1 MMKKSFLW
9 ILLLLM
15 GEICLLTACDND
27 DKNEV
32 PFVEPAVTLTAGE
45 IITTN
50 SLQFAVKLENADKC
64 FYLYTESSAA
74 VPGIQDLLA
83 SGKAVSA
90 SGNVLLEELNAGTT
104 YRISAV
110 AIREEFTGKIVS
122 LEMKTEA
129 LTPTPTPIVT
139 LTEGTTETNALTFN
153 VALTDAEKASYM
165 CLEKSE
171 GLTLPTAEEILNN
184 GTAIAQPGEVK
195 ISELKAKTTY
205 VIAVAASNKEV
216 FSEVKSI
223 EMTTDALISGPAV
236 FDRQIAGAYY
246 GDSHNTGYSEF
257 YFVLADAEATENN
270 GVYTTTGAGRTMG
283 FELYQFSPY
292 DLANITIPARTYR
305 YNTNY
310 GMTTFSPEKTFCMVN
325 DGKGNITKIEFQAGT
340 IEVELVGTTYT
351 ITANLTTTT
360 GEEFTAS
367 YNGKLEIENKAKTPE
382 GLPQIEKDITGMNF
396 IRALA
401 KYYSYGVDNC
411 IVNLY
416 DVEPTINGDSDYLLG
431 AGHMLSLDLSTA
443 VSEQMALQEGVY
455 TASVDYDPG
464 TYLPGYE
471 KEFMGTL
478 LPLGTYCEE
487 CNDSYESIYGFIT
500 GGTVTISK
508 VTAGYRFVLD
518 FTTDKGHKITGTYEG
533 KVEFKDKRAAGAKP
547 ITETAKALK
556 LRRQ

>member
-9 ILLLLM
+9 ILLLFM
-15 GEICLLTACDND
+15 GEICLLTACDKD

-32 PFVEPAVTLTAGE
+32 PFVEPTVTLTAGE

-64 FYLYTESSAA
+64 VYLYTESSAS

-83 SGKAVSA
+83 SGKAVTA

-129 LTPTPTPIVT
+129 LTPTPTPVVT

-171 GLTLPTAEEILNN
+171 DLTLPTAEEILNN
-184 GTAIAQPGEVK
+184 GTAIAQAGEVK

-292 DLANITIPARTYR
+292 DLDNITIPARTYR
-305 YNTNY
+305 YNTDY

-340 IEVELVGTTYT
+340 IKVELVGTTYT

-367 YNGKLEIENKAKTPE
+367 YNGKLEIENKAKAPE
-382 GLPQIEKDITGMNF
+382 GLPQIEKDITGINF

-455 TASVDYDPG
+455 TASADYDPG

-471 KEFMGTL
+471 KEFMGTV

-487 CNDSYESIYGFIT
+487 SNDNYESIYGFIT

-518 FTTDKGHKITGTYEG
+518 FTTNKGHKITGTYEG